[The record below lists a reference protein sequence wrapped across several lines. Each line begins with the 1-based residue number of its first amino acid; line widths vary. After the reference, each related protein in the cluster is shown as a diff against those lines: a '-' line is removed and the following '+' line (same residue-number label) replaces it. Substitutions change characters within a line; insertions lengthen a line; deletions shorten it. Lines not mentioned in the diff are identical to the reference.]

1 MNLPALKKEESFEFG
16 MWNAECG
23 IEKNSECGMRN
34 AELKRIGK
42 SECGIEKN
50 LECGMWNAEL
60 KRRFHLVL
68 IFGLFDYEKRSQD
81 Y

>member
-1 MNLPALKKEESFEFG
+1 M
-16 MWNAECG
+16 
-23 IEKNSECGMRN
+23 NSECGMRNAENRRWN